1 MGEEKIYRRT
11 RRRGFN
17 EDRRNPWWRLKG
29 LLRMR
34 RVNVYLLILALAC
47 AITSTCHAQ
56 VGFELEPEDNY
67 QPQVF
72 LTEEQALLKVLP
84 DCDEIVY
91 DEIILTDDEKNQLQN
106 RLKRKIYEN
115 SFITYIGINAGQ
127 VTGYAIITE
136 EVGKFHPYTF
146 IVSVSPKGKIRDI
159 AILVYRESRGAEI
172 AHKRFLH
179 QFKGKSL
186 KSPLRI
192 NKDIINIT
200 GATMSVVTMCT
211 GTKKVLAVIDQFYL
225 SGKRTDKIASMERV
239 KFGDEGREQELTL
252 FKKAALSMGT
262 VFEVSVYVA
271 NKYEAEEAFNDV
283 FKEINRLDYL
293 MSNYKEES
301 ELSKVNKNAASEP
314 TTCDNELA
322 YVIEQSLQYSD
333 ITDGAFDITIGP
345 LMKKWGFFK
354 EQGRVPNKEELK
366 SVLKSVSYKN
376 IIIGEEV
383 KKSLFRDPSIVKTI
397 SFKHSGTQID
407 LGGIGKGYAVDMA
420 IRVLKGNG
428 INSALINFAG
438 NIYAYGTPPE
448 KDSWVIGLQHPRK
461 SERLLGSFEIRDK
474 AVSTSG
480 DYEKFFTID
489 GERYSHII
497 DPRTGSP
504 VKGIVCVT
512 IVTDNATRADALSTG
527 VFVLGL
533 DKGMD
538 LIEKLSD
545 VEGIIIYEDADS
557 RLSIKASSGMEALFR
572 RNIKDSP
579 EAIESDVI
587 MSGS

>member
-1 MGEEKIYRRT
+1 M
-11 RRRGFN
+11 
-17 EDRRNPWWRLKG
+17 
-29 LLRMR
+29 
-34 RVNVYLLILALAC
+34 LIQ
-47 AITSTCHAQ
+47 S
-56 VGFELEPEDNY
+56 
-67 QPQVF
+67 
-72 LTEEQALLKVLP
+72 
-84 DCDEIVY
+84 
-91 DEIILTDDEKNQLQN
+91 IL
-106 RLKRKIYEN
+106 
-115 SFITYIGINAGQ
+115 FIAG
-127 VTGYAIITE
+127 
-136 EVGKFHPYTF
+136 
-146 IVSVSPKGKIRDI
+146 
-159 AILVYRESRGAEI
+159 
-172 AHKRFLH
+172 
-179 QFKGKSL
+179 
-186 KSPLRI
+186 
-192 NKDIINIT
+192 IT
-200 GATMSVVTMCT
+200 GV
-211 GTKKVLAVIDQFYL
+211 Y
-225 SGKRTDKIASMERV
+225 
-239 KFGDEGREQELTL
+239 FGDEGREQELTL

-366 SVLKSVSYKN
+366 SVLESVSYKN
-376 IIIGEEV
+376 IVIGEEV
-383 KKSLFRDPSIVKTI
+383 KKSLFRDPSILKTI

-438 NIYAYGTPPE
+438 NIYAYGTPPG

-461 SERLLGSFEIRDK
+461 SEWLLGSFEIRDK

-497 DPRTGSP
+497 DPGTGSP

-557 RLSIKASSGMEALFR
+557 RLSTETSGGMEALFR

-579 EAIESDVI
+579 EGIESGVI

>member
-1 MGEEKIYRRT
+1 MGK
-11 RRRGFN
+11 
-17 EDRRNPWWRLKG
+17 L
-29 LLRMR
+29 
-34 RVNVYLLILALAC
+34 NVYLILIILALVF
-47 AITSTCHAQ
+47 AITFTCNAQ
-56 VGFELEPEDNY
+56 ADFEEEPADNY

-84 DCDEIVY
+84 DCDEILY
-91 DEIILTDDEKNQLQN
+91 DEIILTDDEKTQLQN
-106 RLKRKIYEN
+106 RLRRKIFEN
-115 SFITYIGINAGQ
+115 SFITYIGINTGKVA
-127 VTGYAIITE
+127 GYAIITE

-146 IVSVSPKGKIRDI
+146 IVSVSPKGEIREI
-159 AILVYRESRGAEI
+159 VILVYRESRGAEI

-186 KSPLRI
+186 KSSLRI
-192 NKDIINIT
+192 NRDIINIT

-211 GTKKVLAVIDQFYL
+211 GVKKVLAVIDQFYL
-225 SGKRTDKIASMERV
+225 SGKRIDNIAALEKV
-239 KFGDEGREQELTL
+239 KFGGEDQEQELTL

-262 VFEVSVYVA
+262 VFEITAYVSD
-271 NKYEAEEAFNDV
+271 KYKADKAFNDV

-301 ELSKVNKNAASEP
+301 ELSKVNKYAASEP
-314 TTCDNELA
+314 TDCDNELA

-333 ITDGAFDITIGP
+333 ITDGAFDITVGP

-354 EQGRVPNKEELK
+354 EQGRIPGKEELE
-366 SVLKSVSYKN
+366 SVLKSVSCKN
-376 IIIGEEV
+376 IIIEEKI
-383 KKSLFRDPSIVKTI
+383 KKSLFRDPGVVKTV
-397 SFKHSGTQID
+397 SFRNSGTQID

-420 IRVLKGNG
+420 LRVLKGNR
-428 INSALINFAG
+428 IHSALINFAG
-438 NIYAYGTPPE
+438 NIYAYGTPPG
-448 KDSWVIGLQHPRK
+448 KDSWVIGLQHPRM
-461 SERLLGSFEIRDK
+461 SEGLLGSFEIRDK

-480 DYEKFFTID
+480 DYEKFFTIN

-497 DPRTGSP
+497 DPRTGYP
-504 VKGIVCVT
+504 VKGIVSVT

-538 LIEKLSD
+538 LIEKMQD
-545 VEGIIIYEDADS
+545 VEGIIIYEGADS
-557 RLSIKASSGMEALFR
+557 KLSTKTSSGMQALFKK
-572 RNIKDSP
+572 NIEESP
-579 EAIESDVI
+579 EETESDVI

>member
-1 MGEEKIYRRT
+1 MGK
-11 RRRGFN
+11 
-17 EDRRNPWWRLKG
+17 P
-29 LLRMR
+29 
-34 RVNVYLLILALAC
+34 NVYLILIILALVF
-47 AITSTCHAQ
+47 AITSTCNAQ
-56 VGFELEPEDNY
+56 AGFEEEPADNY

-84 DCDEIVY
+84 DCDEILY
-91 DEIILTDDEKNQLQN
+91 DEIILTDDEKTQLQN
-106 RLKRKIYEN
+106 RLRRKIFEN
-115 SFITYIGINAGQ
+115 SLITYIGINTGKVA
-127 VTGYAIITE
+127 GYAIITE

-146 IVSVSPKGKIRDI
+146 IVSVSPKGEIREI

-192 NKDIINIT
+192 NRDIINIT

-211 GTKKVLAVIDQFYL
+211 GVKKVLAVIEEFYL
-225 SGKRTDKIASMERV
+225 SGKRTDKIPSLERV
-239 KFGDEGREQELTL
+239 QFGDEGGTGQKRELTL

-262 VFEVSVYVA
+262 VFEITAYVSD
-271 NKYEAEEAFNDV
+271 KYKADKAFNDV

-301 ELSKVNKNAASEP
+301 ELSKVNKYAASEP
-314 TTCDNELA
+314 TDCDNELA
-322 YVIEQSLQYSD
+322 YVIEQSLRYSD
-333 ITDGAFDITIGP
+333 ITDGAFDITVGP

-354 EQGRVPNKEELK
+354 EQGKIPGKEELE

-376 IIIGEEV
+376 IIIEEKI
-383 KKSLFRDPSIVKTI
+383 KKSLFRDPGVAKTV
-397 SFKHSGTQID
+397 SFRNSGTQID

-420 IRVLKGNG
+420 IRVLQGNR
-428 INSALINFAG
+428 IHSALINFAG
-438 NIYAYGTPPE
+438 NIYAYGTPPG

-461 SERLLGSFEIRDK
+461 GERLLGSFEIKDK

-497 DPRTGSP
+497 DPRTGYP
-504 VKGIVCVT
+504 VKGIVSVT

-533 DKGMD
+533 EKGMD
-538 LIEKLSD
+538 LIEKLAD
-545 VEGIIIYEDADS
+545 VEGVIIYEDADS
-557 RLSIKASSGMEALFR
+557 KLFTKTSSGMQALFK
-572 RNIKDSP
+572 RNIEYSP
-579 EAIESDVI
+579 EETASD
-587 MSGS
+587 S

>member
-1 MGEEKIYRRT
+1 
-11 RRRGFN
+11 
-17 EDRRNPWWRLKG
+17 
-29 LLRMR
+29 MR

-461 SERLLGSFEIRDK
+461 SEGLLGSFEIRDK

-557 RLSIKASSGMEALFR
+557 GLSIKASSGMEALFR

>member
-1 MGEEKIYRRT
+1 MGK
-11 RRRGFN
+11 
-17 EDRRNPWWRLKG
+17 P
-29 LLRMR
+29 
-34 RVNVYLLILALAC
+34 NVYLILIILALVF
-47 AITSTCHAQ
+47 AITSTCNAQ
-56 VGFELEPEDNY
+56 AGFEEEPADNY

-84 DCDEIVY
+84 DCDEILY
-91 DEIILTDDEKNQLQN
+91 DEIILTDDEKTQLQN
-106 RLKRKIYEN
+106 RLRRKIFEN
-115 SFITYIGINAGQ
+115 SFITYIGINTGKVA
-127 VTGYAIITE
+127 GYAIITE

-146 IVSVSPKGKIRDI
+146 IVSVSPKGEIREI

-192 NKDIINIT
+192 NRDIINIT

-211 GTKKVLAVIDQFYL
+211 GVKKVLAVIEEFYL
-225 SGKRTDKIASMERV
+225 SGKRTDKIPSLERV
-239 KFGDEGREQELTL
+239 QFGDEGGTGQKRELTL

-262 VFEVSVYVA
+262 VFEITAYVSD
-271 NKYEAEEAFNDV
+271 KYKADKAFNDV

-301 ELSKVNKNAASEP
+301 ELSKVNKYAASEP
-314 TTCDNELA
+314 TDCDNELA
-322 YVIEQSLQYSD
+322 YVIEQSLRYSD
-333 ITDGAFDITIGP
+333 ITDGAFDITVGP

-354 EQGRVPNKEELK
+354 EQGKIPGKEELE

-376 IIIGEEV
+376 IIIEEKI
-383 KKSLFRDPSIVKTI
+383 KKSLFRDPGVVKTV
-397 SFKHSGTQID
+397 SFRNSGTQID

-420 IRVLKGNG
+420 IRVLQGNR
-428 INSALINFAG
+428 IHSALINFAG
-438 NIYAYGTPPE
+438 NIYAYGTPPG

-461 SERLLGSFEIRDK
+461 GERLLGSFEIKDK

-497 DPRTGSP
+497 DPRTGYP
-504 VKGIVCVT
+504 VKGIVSVT

-533 DKGMD
+533 EKGMD
-538 LIEKLSD
+538 LIEKLAD
-545 VEGIIIYEDADS
+545 VEGVIIYEDADS
-557 RLSIKASSGMEALFR
+557 KLFTKTSSGMQALFK
-572 RNIKDSP
+572 RNIEYSP
-579 EAIESDVI
+579 EETASDVI